1 VNPAIHLPVI
11 CPEEEGTV
19 CHCPVFSIN
28 PIINADNIG
37 KVFRY
42 KIPSITAFSAGEGK
56 GNVLEDILTAC
67 IYPRDEIFNNP
78 FLAPPPLLTAFT
90 TLQAVLGGRHV
101 SSPYSIV
108 HKYLIVIIFLI
119 RHPGFSFLVF
129 MIFEIRGTAC

>member
-19 CHCPVFSIN
+19 CHCPVFSIH

-37 KVFRY
+37 KVCEY
-42 KIPSITAFSAGEGK
+42 KTLPVTTFPMRECK
-56 GNVLEDILTAC
+56 ENVLEDILPVC

-90 TLQAVLGGRHV
+90 ALQAVLGGRHV

-108 HKYLIVIIFLI
+108 HRYLIVIIF
-119 RHPGFSFLVF
+119 
-129 MIFEIRGTAC
+129 